1 MYGIAVKYFLLVISL
16 ILGLAFS
23 SVGQTSMNTMNT
35 RAKFKA
41 TYIVNF
47 AKYTEWPAA
56 YKQGDFIIGVV
67 GDNDLALNLETAAK
81 TKKIN
86 SQAMIVKRFKSPDE
100 VTKCHLIYVSGKSV
114 SEVDPYIKK
123 AKEYNCLTV
132 TEGRGLIDRT
142 SAINFIVVGAA
153 MKYEMNKSLFK
164 QQDLIVSSTLENLAT
179 KVIN

>member
-1 MYGIAVKYFLLVISL
+1 MRGIEVKNFLLAISL
-16 ILGLAFS
+16 IMGLALS
-23 SVGQTSMNTMNT
+23 SMSQTSMNTMNT

-41 TYIVNF
+41 TYILNF
-47 AKYTEWPAA
+47 AKYAEWPAA

-86 SQAMIVKRFKSPDE
+86 SQTLVVKRFKSPAE
-100 VTKCHLIYVSGKSV
+100 VSKCHLIYVAGASTSA
-114 SEVDPYIKK
+114 VDPYINK

-132 TEGRGLIDRT
+132 TEGKGLIERT
-142 SAINFIVVGAA
+142 SAINFVVVGAA

-164 QQDLIVSSTLENLAT
+164 QQDLIVSNTLENLAT

>member
-1 MYGIAVKYFLLVISL
+1 MHGIAVKKILLAISL
-16 ILGLAFS
+16 ILGLALS
-23 SVGQTSMNTMNT
+23 SIGQTSMNTMNT

-41 TYIVNF
+41 TYILNF

-56 YKQGDFIIGVV
+56 YKQGDFVIGVV
-67 GDNDLALNLETAAK
+67 GDDDLALNLETPAK

-86 SQAMIVKRFKSPDE
+86 SQTLVVKRFKSVSD
-100 VTKCHLIYVSGKSV
+100 VTKCHLIYVSGSTAG
-114 SEVDPYIKK
+114 EVDPYINK

-132 TEGRGLIDRT
+132 TEGKGFIERT
-142 SAINFIVVGAA
+142 SAINFVVVGAA

-164 QQDLIVSSTLENLAT
+164 QQDLIVSNTLENLAT